1 MSACAM
7 LVYNNVTN
15 AVWQCIKDA
24 VAQQGFQIASDNDT
38 ASAQG
43 FTVHWDYD
51 SAVETLSIQC
61 TDSPFLVP
69 CSVINAKLDELV
81 EACLTQHGLAPGHMV
96 PKR

>member
-7 LVYNNVTN
+7 LVYNNVRSE
-15 AVWQCIKDA
+15 VWQCIKNA
-24 VAQQGFQIASDNDT
+24 VARQGFQIASDNDS

-69 CSVINAKLDELV
+69 CSVINAKFDELV
-81 EACLTQHGLAPGHMV
+81 EACLTQHGLALVHMV